1 MYSRRSELLA
11 GLVVLGGIAALLAL
25 LLVATGRGFMEGFSR
40 WQVRFAPG
48 DAAPVVGDTVYYL
61 GLEVGRVA
69 RVAQGSELRRGE
81 QLTAAD
87 RERLARMPAGTPQ
100 EVREVY
106 VLAELELGADQ
117 QLPRGTTARL
127 KSNLVTGVPSL
138 VLVPGISSE
147 WMGAAETLAR
157 PILGTQGAS
166 LDDIASKVDQLVQ
179 HLIDATGQLGP
190 TVDEAKALLQDVR
203 RKVEALDTQ
212 AMSDEALAALGS
224 LKRSLA
230 VVERDMDAIA
240 TNVLRATDDLRS
252 LAAAGKETVEEA
264 RADVGEAL
272 ASLKSASARVDELV
286 RSGAPK
292 VDAFLDEVQGLGNGL
307 KGLVADFRG
316 LGPDARRVVQEAG
329 GDLGT
334 IFEVLEDAARNVL
347 DATEDIRAHPWK
359 LANKPDDDQ
368 VAYENLRVA
377 ALTYVRAMEQ
387 MEDAARLLREVLAA
401 PGGDAEEVKARV
413 AGTLAAFEATRRRYE
428 EAEQG
433 LGRLLEAYGPRAP
446 R

>member
-1 MYSRRSELLA
+1 MYTRRAELTA
-11 GLVVLGGIAALLAL
+11 GLVVLGGTVALLAFL
-25 LLVATGRGFMEGFSR
+25 FVATGRGFFQSFSR
-40 WQVRFAPG
+40 WHVRFAPG

-69 RVAQGSELRRGE
+69 RVSQGSEVRRGE

-87 RERLARMPAGTPQ
+87 RLRLARLPAGTPP

-106 VLAELELGADQ
+106 VLAELELGHDQ

-138 VLVPGISSE
+138 LLVPGASTE
-147 WMGAAETLAR
+147 WLAPAETLAQ
-157 PILGTQGAS
+157 PIPGAQGAS
-166 LDDIASKVDQLVQ
+166 LDDIAVKVDQLVQ
-179 HLIDATGQLGP
+179 HLIDATGELGP
-190 TVDEAKALLQDVR
+190 TVAEAKALLQDVR

-212 AMSDEALAALGS
+212 AMSDEALAALAS

-230 VVERDMDAIA
+230 TVERDVDAVTANVRTA
-240 TNVLRATDDLRS
+240 TEDLRTM
-252 LAAAGKETVEEA
+252 AAAGKDTVLKA
-264 RADVGEAL
+264 QGDLAEAL
-272 ASLKSASARVDELV
+272 ASIKGAAARVDELV

-292 VDAFLDEVQGLGNGL
+292 VDAFLDEVQGLGGEL
-307 KGLVADFRG
+307 KSLVAEFRG
-316 LGPDARRVVQEAG
+316 LGPDARRLVQEAG
-329 GDLGT
+329 GDLGR

-387 MEDAARLLREVLAA
+387 MEDAARELRQVLAG
-401 PGGDAEEVKARV
+401 PGLEGDEVKARV
-413 AGTLAAFEATRRRYE
+413 ASTLAAFEATRRRYE
-428 EAEQG
+428 EAEQR